1 MPKILIQFKNGE
13 VTAEGHG
20 FVGQA
25 CGAMDFL
32 QRTFELEEETH
43 KESYYAEVSG
53 EESIENY

>member
-1 MPKILIQFKNGE
+1 MPTIQVKFKGGE
-13 VTAEGHG
+13 IEAEGFG
-20 FVGQA
+20 FVGTA

-32 QRTFELEEETH
+32 RSAFDLKDETH